1 MDTITKMTFFG
12 GLICAGF
19 VVFNLVMNKD
29 TKPQNKKQTQ
39 SITLGD
45 MDKQIDE
52 RNQAFGKPV
61 PADPDIPSNSRYNH
75 NRKRRGNHM

>member
-29 TKPQNKKQTQ
+29 TKPQNKKQ
-39 SITLGD
+39 
-45 MDKQIDE
+45 
-52 RNQAFGKPV
+52 
-61 PADPDIPSNSRYNH
+61 
-75 NRKRRGNHM
+75 